1 MVCKYS
7 SISDTPRFE
16 RLTVV
21 RIFLSTISLV
31 MITSPA
37 CSRFVSSTD
46 RFPLLSP
53 VTRCR
58 KTKQFQG
65 LLSVHS
71 CYNLQ
76 THQVALCDP
85 STPEARAAL
94 LPPPPLRLLPGGAIQ
109 FPGGSFTPLW
119 TSAFSRRTVIACVYD
134 NRENNPRIFFR
145 QHTCSLDT
153 MGCCTSVIL
162 PVYECSDTGS
172 QDRITEK
179 SPWTEISKR

>member
-1 MVCKYS
+1 MTSMVCKYS

-65 LLSVHS
+65 LLAFTRVTT
-71 CYNLQ
+71 C
-76 THQVALCDP
+76 
-85 STPEARAAL
+85 
-94 LPPPPLRLLPGGAIQ
+94 RLTKSPYA
-109 FPGGSFTPLW
+109 TPLHRRLGRPCCLHRRFDCYRVER
-119 TSAFSRRTVIACVYD
+119 SSSRAGLS
-134 NRENNPRIFFR
+134 PRCGPAPF
-145 QHTCSLDT
+145 HGAL
-153 MGCCTSVIL
+153 
-162 PVYECSDTGS
+162 
-172 QDRITEK
+172 
-179 SPWTEISKR
+179 